1 MEHHTND
8 EAGDLSDRA
17 AANVVE
23 GRDNVPEAQSPALTP
38 PPPPPP
44 GRSPNDHAVSYNFIT
59 DKVFGPSIR
68 LSDNLVS
75 LGSAILGAIVGVPV
89 MYLYVVPTYE
99 LPMWGW
105 RILLWGGIGAVGGV
119 FAGVILSGLV
129 LMVIG
134 LARQD

>member
-1 MEHHTND
+1 MEHHAND
-8 EAGDLSDRA
+8 EAPHEQDRETA
-17 AANVVE
+17 E
-23 GRDNVPEAQSPALTP
+23 GVDEHGTAPEHDGASTP

-44 GRSPNDHAVSYNFIT
+44 PGAGSNSHNVSYNFIT

-105 RILLWGGIGAVGGV
+105 QIVLWGGIGAVGGV

-129 LMVIG
+129 LMVVG